1 MIKHIVMFRIKGEGE
16 IKKKNTLFFKD
27 NLDALKNKIPEANY
41 LETGMNFSESP
52 SAFDL
57 VLTTHFDLASDLEI
71 YKKHPDHQKIAGLM
85 KEIVNEVAVVD
96 FNTSN

>member
-27 NLDALKNKIPEANY
+27 NLDALKNKIPEAKY

-57 VLTTHFDLASDLEI
+57 VLTTYFDSENDLEI
-71 YKKHPDHQKIAGLM
+71 YRKHPEHQKIVTLI
-85 KEIVNEVAVVD
+85 KEIVTEVSVVD
-96 FNTSN
+96 YTA